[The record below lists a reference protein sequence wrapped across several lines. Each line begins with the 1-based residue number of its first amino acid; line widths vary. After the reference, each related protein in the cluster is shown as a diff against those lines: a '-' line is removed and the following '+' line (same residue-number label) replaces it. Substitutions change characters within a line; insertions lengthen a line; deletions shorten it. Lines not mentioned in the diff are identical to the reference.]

1 MAETT
6 TVVNGVEELLALAG
20 KDLGHSEWTEITQ
33 ERVNQFAQATGD
45 HQWIH
50 VDTERA
56 KKESPFGGP
65 IAHGFLT
72 LSLIPQVLPQV
83 LTIEGFSLG
92 VNYGCDRVR
101 FTSPVPA
108 GSRVRASVLVDQA
121 AEVKG
126 GVQLTLTCTFEI
138 EGSERPAC
146 VATWITRAL
155 I

>member
-1 MAETT
+1 VPQWLSAPNWRSVYGASTRALGADTT
-6 TVVNGVEELLALAG
+6 AFY
-20 KDLGHSEWTEITQ
+20 SC
-33 ERVNQFAQATGD
+33 F
-45 HQWIH
+45 
-50 VDTERA
+50 
-56 KKESPFGGP
+56 
-65 IAHGFLT
+65 
-72 LSLIPQVLPQV
+72 PQV

-92 VNYGCDRVR
+92 VNCGCDRVR
-101 FTSPVPA
+101 FTSPVPV